1 MKKILIAI
9 AMLCIALPLWAQTPV
24 LNTTKNAP
32 KAKKEVKKEERK
44 DTKEMEKP
52 YDEKINAMEQ
62 IDKALEQIRGTHR
75 LLICQVGGNWCP
87 WCLKFN
93 KFINEDKE
101 ISQFVADNFVYI
113 HVNTSKANKNYEA
126 MKRLGNP
133 GRFGYP
139 ALVVLN
145 EEGRVLHIQNSAYLE
160 DGQSYD
166 RKKVLA
172 FFQNWTR
179 EAIDNIK

>member
-32 KAKKEVKKEERK
+32 KAKKEAKKEERK

-75 LLICQVGGNWCP
+75 LLICQVGGNW
-87 WCLKFN
+87 
-93 KFINEDKE
+93 
-101 ISQFVADNFVYI
+101 S
-113 HVNTSKANKNYEA
+113 
-126 MKRLGNP
+126 
-133 GRFGYP
+133 
-139 ALVVLN
+139 
-145 EEGRVLHIQNSAYLE
+145 
-160 DGQSYD
+160 
-166 RKKVLA
+166 
-172 FFQNWTR
+172 
-179 EAIDNIK
+179 

>member
-1 MKKILIAI
+1 MA
-9 AMLCIALPLWAQTPV
+9 AMATGVWAQ
-24 LNTTKNAP
+24 AP
-32 KAKKEVKKEERK
+32 KV
-44 DTKEMEKP
+44 
-52 YDEKINAMEQ
+52 YDEGVDAMEQ
-62 IDKALEQIRGTHR
+62 IREATALAQKTGRYVM
-75 LLICQVGGNWCP
+75 CQVGGNWCP